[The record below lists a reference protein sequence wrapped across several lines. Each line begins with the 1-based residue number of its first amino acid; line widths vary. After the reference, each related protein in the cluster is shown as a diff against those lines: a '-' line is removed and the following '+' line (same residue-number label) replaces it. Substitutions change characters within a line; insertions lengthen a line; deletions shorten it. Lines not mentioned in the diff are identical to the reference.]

1 MNPSRADGNKWG
13 CFAARA
19 VRVFVTGAA
28 GFLGAGVVAALAR
41 AGHEVVGLVHTAS
54 KVGRV
59 EAAGGTPVVGDILN
73 ASAVAQAA
81 AGCEALIHLAHT
93 RDKGAPAVGQSM
105 AAKVRV
111 DGAYNLV
118 AVARA
123 VKARRLVIGSGYW
136 EFGHHEETITE
147 ATPLNPIGSSVFN
160 YQAERAGLD
169 ANQPGKLDVVIA
181 RPGMVYGDGGWF
193 REMVDGIR
201 RGTYTAPG
209 AGNNTWSPIHVDDV
223 GAGFL
228 TLLERGEPGQS
239 FLMVDDEPLPL
250 KEFAAVIA
258 GALGVPP
265 PPHDTLEQAKG
276 RLGEARATLMTANL
290 HASNAKLKGLGWE
303 PQWKSS
309 REGVPPV
316 VRAMAP

>member
-1 MNPSRADGNKWG
+1 MK
-13 CFAARA
+13 
-19 VRVFVTGAA
+19 VFISGAA
-28 GFLGAGVVAALAR
+28 GFLGLGVVGSLSR
-41 AGHEVVGLVHTAS
+41 AGHEVVGLVHTPS
-54 KVGRV
+54 KAPRV

-81 AGCEALIHLAHT
+81 AGCEALVHLAHT
-93 RDKGAPAVGQSM
+93 RDHGAPALGQSM

-123 VKARRLVIGSGYW
+123 VKAKRLIIGSGYW
-136 EFGHHEETITE
+136 EFGHHEGTITE
-147 ATPLNPIGSSVFN
+147 ATPLNPIGSSLFN

-193 REMVDGIR
+193 REMVEGIR
-201 RGTYTAPG
+201 GRTYIAPG
-209 AGNNTWSPIHVDDV
+209 PGANHWSPVHLDDV
-223 GAGFL
+223 GAAFL
-228 TLLERGEPGQS
+228 TLLDKGQPGQS
-239 FLMVDDEPLPL
+239 YLMVDDDPLPL
-250 KEFAAVIA
+250 KEFAGVIA
-258 GALGVPP
+258 GALGVAP
-265 PPHDTLEQAKG
+265 PPHDTLEEAKA

-290 HASNAKLKGLGWE
+290 HASNAKLKGLGWAPE
-303 PQWKSS
+303 WKSS

-316 VRAMAP
+316 VRAMAR